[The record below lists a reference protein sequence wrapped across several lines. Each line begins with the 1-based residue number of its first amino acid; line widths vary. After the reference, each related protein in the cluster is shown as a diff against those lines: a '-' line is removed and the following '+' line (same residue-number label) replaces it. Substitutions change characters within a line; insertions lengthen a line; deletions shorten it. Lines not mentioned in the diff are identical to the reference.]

1 MRELGRTMT
10 CQCSLRHRPLG
21 IHSHV
26 AEAELPSRSAIM
38 EMETVPVQETSISG
52 FFDLPKSVQD
62 TNNII
67 AKSSSA
73 DLIKKLKSPE
83 PTQRERQRDL
93 MLEASSEAEKS
104 TNLEKESGTE
114 KPLASTTNEIE
125 QQEIEVDIYQ
135 ADADLD
141 NLSTEKEAKI
151 QYLVEGGRKG
161 EDVDPET
168 EEDRVI
174 KNSLDA
180 PDKDTGH
187 TGIRE
192 NEHQEDNLEKI
203 LDSAPEDI
211 TESEMVVD
219 GSQEEK
225 NCDAEM
231 QLHSEAENIKNIPDE
246 NEKKAQTV
254 EDLNQQK
261 PAING
266 RCQEDNLEEVLG
278 LVPED
283 IKELDMVVDG
293 SQEEKNYD
301 TEMQLHSEA
310 EDTKNIPDENEKK
323 AQRAEDLK
331 QQNCAID
338 GRCQEDNLEEVFG
351 LAPEDIT
358 ESEMV
363 VDGSQEEKKYDTEM
377 QLHSEAED
385 TKNIPDENEKKAQR
399 AEDLKQQNCAIDGRC
414 QEDNLEEVLG
424 LAAEDIKESE
434 MVVDGGH
441 QDENYD
447 AQMLLSEVEGTKQ
460 ILNVTE
466 EKVQMRN
473 SDSDKTLVTPGEDID
488 QQDQDIGG
496 RYEEKTYS
504 EKFSGTG
511 CENLHRLVTEEV
523 EKHKGNRVLVAN
535 AKNQKRNNPKNK
547 SSKGIKRQD
556 AADNK
561 GSKSDSEKLLCLT
574 AKNPKYPTVVP
585 SAIHRVITALKVFT
599 SGYLMLWFWCNFF
612 SSNAEAFPIR
622 SIWQTYWV
630 NGTNLFA
637 QNLMIHN
644 GVTFIHLIFT
654 NIPQVKNCSDSF
666 CAALLSNTS
675 LLFAVREPPVTPWFL
690 EYGSCAECR
699 GKSDHF
705 IPGGQFTDLETI
717 MEKVLKFTSQAAIS
731 SLAPLH
737 STDTPAAPGAGTLHW
752 IIALTAVIFFATPA
766 IYCILIKR
774 FCVRTQPNIQ
784 NVPAPTSRTQD
795 PTQHTE
801 CAGTN
806 K

>member
-1 MRELGRTMT
+1 
-10 CQCSLRHRPLG
+10 
-21 IHSHV
+21 
-26 AEAELPSRSAIM
+26 M

-93 MLEASSEAEKS
+93 MLEASSEAEKC

-168 EEDRVI
+168 EEDTVI

-187 TGIRE
+187 TGTGE
-192 NEHQEDNLEKI
+192 NEHLEDSLEKI

-225 NCDAEM
+225 NCD
-231 QLHSEAENIKNIPDE
+231 
-246 NEKKAQTV
+246 
-254 EDLNQQK
+254 
-261 PAING
+261 
-266 RCQEDNLEEVLG
+266 
-278 LVPED
+278 
-283 IKELDMVVDG
+283 
-293 SQEEKNYD
+293 

-310 EDTKNIPDENEKK
+310 EDTKYIPDVNEKK
-323 AQRAEDLK
+323 AQRAEDLN
-331 QQNCAID
+331 QQNRAIA
-338 GRCQEDNLEEVFG
+338 GRFQEDNLKEVLG

-358 ESEMV
+358 ESDMAA
-363 VDGSQEEKKYDTEM
+363 DGSQEKKNYNTEM
-377 QLHSEAED
+377 QLHSEAEG
-385 TKNIPDENEKKAQR
+385 TENIPDVIEKKAQR
-399 AEDLKQQNCAIDGRC
+399 AEDLNQQNPAINGRY
-414 QEDNLEEVLG
+414 QEDSLEEVLG

-473 SDSDKTLVTPGEDID
+473 SDSDKMLVTPGEDIE

-504 EKFSGTG
+504 EKFSGPG
-511 CENLHRLVTEEV
+511 YENLHRLVTEEV

-535 AKNQKRNNPKNK
+535 AKNKKRNNPKNK

-561 GSKSDSEKLLCLT
+561 GKKSDSEKLLCST

-717 MEKVLKFTSQAAIS
+717 MEKVLKFTSQAVIS

-737 STDTPAAPGAGTLHW
+737 STDTPAAPGAGTHDW

-784 NVPAPTSRTQD
+784 NVPCTAPTRYVYYNQ
-795 PTQHTE
+795 
-801 CAGTN
+801 
-806 K
+806 

>member
-293 SQEEKNYD
+293 SQEEKN
-301 TEMQLHSEA
+301 
-310 EDTKNIPDENEKK
+310 
-323 AQRAEDLK
+323 
-331 QQNCAID
+331 
-338 GRCQEDNLEEVFG
+338 
-351 LAPEDIT
+351 
-358 ESEMV
+358 
-363 VDGSQEEKKYDTEM
+363 YDTEM

-784 NVPAPTSRTQD
+784 NVPAPTSKMVDGREESPLD
-795 PTQHTE
+795 PGESLELNLSRNLTDLLT
-801 CAGTN
+801 TN
-806 K
+806 NT

>member
-219 GSQEEK
+219 GS
-225 NCDAEM
+225 
-231 QLHSEAENIKNIPDE
+231 
-246 NEKKAQTV
+246 
-254 EDLNQQK
+254 
-261 PAING
+261 
-266 RCQEDNLEEVLG
+266 
-278 LVPED
+278 
-283 IKELDMVVDG
+283 
-293 SQEEKNYD
+293 
-301 TEMQLHSEA
+301 
-310 EDTKNIPDENEKK
+310 
-323 AQRAEDLK
+323 
-331 QQNCAID
+331 
-338 GRCQEDNLEEVFG
+338 
-351 LAPEDIT
+351 
-358 ESEMV
+358 
-363 VDGSQEEKKYDTEM
+363 
-377 QLHSEAED
+377 
-385 TKNIPDENEKKAQR
+385 
-399 AEDLKQQNCAIDGRC
+399 
-414 QEDNLEEVLG
+414 
-424 LAAEDIKESE
+424 
-434 MVVDGGH
+434 H

-784 NVPAPTSRTQD
+784 NVPAPTSKMVDGREESPLD
-795 PTQHTE
+795 PGESLELNLSRNLTDLLT
-801 CAGTN
+801 TN
-806 K
+806 NT